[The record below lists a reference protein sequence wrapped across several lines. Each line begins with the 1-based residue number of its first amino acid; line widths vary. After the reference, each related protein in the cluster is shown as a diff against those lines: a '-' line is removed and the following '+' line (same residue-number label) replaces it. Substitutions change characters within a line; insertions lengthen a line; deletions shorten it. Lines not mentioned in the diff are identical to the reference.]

1 MKIPEEYI
9 TLDKFREITKDMPGD
24 TVIVL
29 SIDEEGNEYKIASDY
44 NTICC
49 FNDNSDPI
57 DIYTTSE
64 LKPKD
69 RINMMKCIIL
79 WPIG

>member
-9 TLDKFREITKDMPGD
+9 TLDKFRDATKDLPGD
-24 TVIVL
+24 IVMVL
-29 SIDEEGNEYKIASDY
+29 SIDEEGNEYKVASEY
-44 NTICC
+44 NTDMC
-49 FNDNSDPI
+49 FNDNYDPI
-57 DIYTTSE
+57 DIYTASE

-69 RINMMKCIIL
+69 RANMLRCIIL